1 MRRSRHV
8 VPDTKPD
15 LDIYPTGRCLAT
27 LQLFDR
33 YRILP
38 LNWMHALVGGGSY
51 VGYRNLCTRMTLAK
65 LLERRTLNGRRNNN
79 ETQTYSRSKAG
90 DKYLHER
97 GYEALPHD
105 SHHDAH
111 QALVDIAEAQIE
123 LGARAADVEY
133 HPWVDIRDHPKTP
146 RLPDRPFRFDVNDTY
161 QIPDGRPFYLKNA
174 RGSMLFLREIDRNT
188 EAPDTIRIKLRN
200 YRQLQDR
207 IQSRYGFRHM
217 MLLFVTTNETRKENI
232 LRLLGEEFVSGC
244 KWILVAT
251 MTDHVKECLTTT
263 PVATH
268 LFTEPYLRAGHRP
281 FSLLSLADV

>member
-1 MRRSRHV
+1 MRRSRHF
-8 VPDTKPD
+8 VPDTNPD
-15 LDIYPTGRCLAT
+15 LDIYPTGRCLTT
-27 LQLFDR
+27 LRLFDR

-38 LNWMHALVGGGSY
+38 LNWMHALVGAGSY

-79 ETQTYSRSKAG
+79 ETQTYSRSTAG
-90 DKYLHER
+90 DTYLHER
-97 GYEALPHD
+97 GFEALPHD

-111 QALVDIAEAQIE
+111 QALVDLAEAQIE
-123 LGARAADVEY
+123 LGARAAGIEY

-146 RLPDRPFRFDVNDTY
+146 RLPDKPFRFDVNDTY
-161 QIPDGRPFYLKNA
+161 QIPDGRPFYLKNE

-207 IQSRYGFRHM
+207 IQSRYGFRRM
-217 MLLFVTTNETRKENI
+217 MLLFITTNDTRKDNI
-232 LRLLGEEFVSGC
+232 LRLVAEEFDEGC
-244 KWILVAT
+244 QWILIAT

-268 LFTEPYLRAGHRP
+268 LFAEPYLRAGYRP
-281 FSLLSLADV
+281 FFLHTLSEA